1 MKHYLLP
8 VIKFSYYTGNV
19 TYLTASSVYSLYE
32 RCKELLD
39 TNGNGWKD
47 PITDFSKFHFKIDP
61 IDLNNS
67 MEEDEEMKSC
77 VSLMLNKDDVDN
89 EEDMLVELPKI
100 ELEESEELSTIWIP
114 FK

>member
-1 MKHYLLP
+1 MKHYFLP

-19 TYLTASSVYSLYE
+19 SYATASSAYSLFE

-47 PITDFSKFHFKIDP
+47 PITDFSRLHFKIDP
-61 IDLNNS
+61 IDLSNFL
-67 MEEDEEMKSC
+67 EDEGMKSC
-77 VSLMLNKDDVDN
+77 VSLVLNKDDADN

-100 ELEESEELSTIWIP
+100 ELEENEELSTIWIP